1 MNGKVLITGA
11 SGFVG
16 YHLIN
21 AALEAGLEVHA
32 AVRKSSVVDHLSDR
46 NVRFVYP
53 DFTSIEALRKDIEEN
68 GYDYI
73 IHGAG
78 ITKARSAEEYI
89 RVNAAYTRNL
99 AQAAKGTRVKKF
111 VFLSSLAALGPVPG
125 VDDDPIDEKKYPM
138 PVTGYG
144 KSKLQAEQW
153 LEESGVPAVVLRP
166 TAVYGPR
173 DKDIFIMFRT
183 LSKGLEPYIGRIP
196 QVLSFVYVKDLAEA
210 AVDAL
215 DAHPG
220 AYNISDGN
228 RYDRYQLAEISKKV
242 LGRKTFRIH
251 VPLGIVRMIAGTM
264 ELVYAKSKNAP
275 AINREKLNE
284 LTAAGWQCSI
294 EKAKKEWGYAPQYNL
309 QRGLEETLRWYQ
321 TNKWL

>member
-16 YHLIN
+16 FHLIN
-21 AALEAGLEVHA
+21 AALEAGLEVYA
-32 AVRKSSVVDHLSDR
+32 AVRKSSTVDHLSDMDLQ
-46 NVRFVYP
+46 FTYP
-53 DFTSIEALRKDIEEN
+53 DFTSVEALRKEIEEK
-68 GYDYI
+68 GYEYI

-78 ITKARSAEEYI
+78 ITKARSEEEYI
-89 RVNAAYTRNL
+89 RVNAEYTRNL
-99 AQAAKGTRVKKF
+99 AQAAKGTRVKKI
-111 VFLSSLAALGPVPG
+111 VFISSLAALGPLPG
-125 VDDDPIDEKKYPM
+125 VDDDPIDEQKFPM

-144 KSKLQAEQW
+144 KSKLLAEQW

-196 QVLSFVYVKDLAEA
+196 QVLSFVYVKDLAGAAIDALEA
-210 AVDAL
+210 A
-215 DAHPG
+215 PG
-220 AYNISDGN
+220 AYNIADGQQ
-228 RYDRYQLAEISKKV
+228 YDRYQLAEISKKV
-242 LGRKTFRIH
+242 LGRKTLRFH

-264 ELVYAKSKNAP
+264 ELMYAKSRNAP
-275 AINREKLNE
+275 ALNREKLAE

-294 EKAKKEWGYAPQYNL
+294 EKARKEWGFAPQYDL
-309 QRGLEETLRWYQ
+309 QHGLEETLRWYQ
-321 TNKWL
+321 VNKWL